1 MAMKKGHNNNDD
13 DDNGADDDDN
23 NNNHD
28 KVLINIY
35 ICVCVRVQSVY
46 IYTHT
51 YIEVLCSTLFYCHK
65 TLPFMMLFA
74 CWVDVW
80 LLNVGLWMDEHDKCA
95 RYISRG
101 LRK

>member
-1 MAMKKGHNNNDD
+1 M
-13 DDNGADDDDN
+13 
-23 NNNHD
+23 
-28 KVLINIY
+28 
-35 ICVCVRVQSVY
+35 CVRVQSVY
-46 IYTHT
+46 IYKYT

-65 TLPFMMLFA
+65 TLPLMMLFA